1 MLCCHLQIKLVRYID
16 IELNSDRLRPIVEAL
31 IQSDPIILG
40 WASIQQTNQRSCREG
55 QSVVVPSYQ

>member
-1 MLCCHLQIKLVRYID
+1 MMMIFYFTPLYLLVVYNVPWLMLCCHLQIKLVRYID

-40 WASIQQTNQRSCREG
+40 
-55 QSVVVPSYQ
+55 